1 MRRPRAQCPKSQGI
15 KGHVERDE
23 AVLRYVD
30 RGPSIDR
37 RRRQRR
43 QRVEE
48 EGSSTLGVLRLP
60 GGEMVLVATE
70 PHPEPL
76 ESLFAEPV
84 FQPVEAVG
92 LGFGSLALPVVIAEQ
107 RAFTA
112 AQAIDCDNENVHT
125 AEQEAELC
133 KHQLEQRT

>member
-60 GGEMVLVATE
+60 GGEMVLVETE
-70 PHPEPL
+70 PHPETL

-84 FQPVEAVG
+84 FQPVEDVG
-92 LGFGSLALPVVIAEQ
+92 LGFGSLAIPVVTDEQ

-112 AQAIDCDNENVHT
+112 AQEIDCEIGRASGRERVC
-125 AEQEAELC
+125 QYV
-133 KHQLEQRT
+133 

>member
-60 GGEMVLVATE
+60 GGEMVLVETE
-70 PHPEPL
+70 PHPEHL

-84 FQPVEAVG
+84 FQPVADVG
-92 LGFGSLALPVVIAEQ
+92 LGFGSLAIPEVSDEKRALTAARESDCAEQ
-107 RAFTA
+107 K
-112 AQAIDCDNENVHT
+112 EHGVG
-125 AEQEAELC
+125 
-133 KHQLEQRT
+133 

>member
-60 GGEMVLVATE
+60 GGEMVLVETE
-70 PHPEPL
+70 PHPETL
-76 ESLFAEPV
+76 ESLFAEDRKSV
-84 FQPVEAVG
+84 VYGKSVSVRVD
-92 LGFGSLALPVVIAEQ
+92 LGGRRIIKKKKK
-107 RAFTA
+107 R
-112 AQAIDCDNENVHT
+112 
-125 AEQEAELC
+125 
-133 KHQLEQRT
+133 KK

>member
-60 GGEMVLVATE
+60 GGEMVLVETE
-70 PHPEPL
+70 PHPETL

-84 FQPVEAVG
+84 FQPVEDVG
-92 LGFGSLALPVVIAEQ
+92 LGFGRRSEERRVGKE
-107 RAFTA
+107 
-112 AQAIDCDNENVHT
+112 CDSTVRFRGWRED
-125 AEQEAELC
+125 
-133 KHQLEQRT
+133 

>member
-1 MRRPRAQCPKSQGI
+1 MRISDWSSDVCSSDLARDEVRMRRPRAQCPKSQGI

-60 GGEMVLVATE
+60 GGEMVLVETE
-70 PHPEPL
+70 PHPETL

-84 FQPVEAVG
+84 FQPVEDVDRK
-92 LGFGSLALPVVIAEQ
+92 S
-107 RAFTA
+107 T
-112 AQAIDCDNENVHT
+112 
-125 AEQEAELC
+125 
-133 KHQLEQRT
+133 